1 MVVEVPA
8 SSANLGAGYDALAV
22 ALELTNRVE
31 VEAAREP
38 GFRLEVEG
46 EGADVLE
53 TTRDNR
59 LLMGLEA
66 GMRAAGGPPSA
77 DAGWLVRMRNEIP
90 LRRGLGSSAAA
101 TVAGLVAG
109 AALAG
114 RSPDLAEVLRVAAG
128 VEGHADN
135 AAAALHGGFVVV
147 ATVDG
152 SPEVIR
158 FEPPAGLGAV
168 LFVPDLEL
176 ATDEMRA
183 VLPGEVPHRDAAF
196 NVGRAALGVAAI
208 ATGRS
213 DLLSIATED
222 RLHEPYR
229 AALFPALPRLTRA
242 ARDAGA
248 LGACLSG
255 AGSAVIAFVD
265 ADDRAAAV
273 REAFEAAAAEM
284 NLAGR
289 ARAVALRR
297 AGATVLE
304 AE

>member
-1 MVVEVPA
+1 M
-8 SSANLGAGYDALAV
+8 L
-22 ALELTNRVE
+22 R
-31 VEAAREP
+31 
-38 GFRLEVEG
+38 
-46 EGADVLE
+46 

-59 LLMGLEA
+59 LLVGLEA
-66 GMRAAGGPPSA
+66 GMRAATGSPTVH
-77 DAGWLVRMRNEIP
+77 AGWLGRMRNEIP

-101 TVAGLVAG
+101 TVAGLLAG
-109 AALAG
+109 ATLAG
-114 RSPDLAEVLRVAAG
+114 RTPDAAELVRVAAEI
-128 VEGHADN
+128 EGHPDN

-147 ATVDG
+147 ATVRG
-152 SPEVIR
+152 RPEVVR
-158 FEPPAGLGAV
+158 FDPPRGLRAV

-208 ATGRS
+208 ATGRC
-213 DLLSIATED
+213 DLLSAATED

-229 AALFPALPRLTRA
+229 AALFPALPRLTGA
-242 ARDAGA
+242 AREAGA

-265 ADDRAAAV
+265 SDEREAAV
-273 REAFEAAAAEM
+273 REGFRAAAAEIG
-284 NLAGR
+284 LAGR
-289 ARAVALRR
+289 AQAVALRA

-304 AE
+304 AQ